1 MPEQAVTFEE
11 MQKDFI
17 VRRKGSLALP
27 LTGVIVYSAA
37 ALLSLC
43 VDPACHNLVLALC
56 FWAIMPVGLFIGRLR
71 GEEMRN
77 VETNPLFD
85 LSAKAR
91 VMALA
96 TWAIHIPVWIYA
108 PTLFPVTVGI
118 GFALHWIVFSWT
130 TGHPVGFIHL
140 GMRILFV
147 LCGLP
152 NGRGRGRRRLGLCDL
167 ARPALHDRL
176 ARTFQLGSRSA
187 LGLGVADVQV
197 QTPARI
203 TGRRRYARIESSA
216 QAPRPPTCASQ

>member
-1 MPEQAVTFEE
+1 VTFEE

-27 LTGVIVYSAA
+27 LTGVIVYSTA

-43 VDPACHNLVLALC
+43 VDPVRHNLVLALC
-56 FWAIMPVGLFIGRLR
+56 FWAIMPVGLFVGRLR

-108 PTLFPVTVGI
+108 PTLFPITVGI

-140 GMRILFV
+140 GMRIVFV
-147 LCGLP
+147 LCTWHLF
-152 NGRGRGRRRLGLCDL
+152 
-167 ARPALHDRL
+167 PANRMG
-176 ARTFQLGSRSA
+176 AVA
-187 LGLGVADVQV
+187 AGVAL
-197 QTPARI
+197 A
-203 TGRRRYARIESSA
+203 YAISLA
-216 QAPRPPTCASQ
+216 QLCTIDWRVRFNLDRDPRWA